1 MFVVLLLGEAEGK
14 RLAGASRA
22 AGLGVSQPAVAAALL
37 GTVGKMES
45 HAALGLEHSNKQG
58 KFSQKVLNAIWEEGR
73 PMANK

>member
-58 KFSQKVLNAIWEEGR
+58 KFSQKVLNAI
-73 PMANK
+73 